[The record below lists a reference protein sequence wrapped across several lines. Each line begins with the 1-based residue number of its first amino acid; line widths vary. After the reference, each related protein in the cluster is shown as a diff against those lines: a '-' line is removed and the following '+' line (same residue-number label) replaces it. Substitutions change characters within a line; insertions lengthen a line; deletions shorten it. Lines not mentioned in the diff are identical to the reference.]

1 MEKKTTD
8 NIKLGAFV
16 ISGLSLLIILLYMIG
31 KNRNLFG
38 SNLIIKARFENVQG
52 LKSGNNVRFGGID
65 IGTVDDINF
74 VNDSTL
80 EVNMRIENNM
90 RNIIRKNAIVSIG
103 TDGLVGNKVINIIS
117 TPGKSAKIE
126 NHDLLP
132 SKKAIDT
139 DEMLRTLYKTNNNV
153 ASVVEQLKTTT
164 KRLNKSTGLWK
175 LLADESI
182 YDAIKKT
189 SYNLKSS
196 TQSIKNSS
204 ISINEIIQSTEN
216 GKGALGLLLRD
227 SNFRAD
233 LSTGMEN
240 LQQATADIKKAGK
253 DIEKISSNIN
263 EAMNSENGM
272 IQVLLKD
279 SIQTNHLK
287 ETLLNLK
294 DGTNEMNKIITAT
307 QKSFLFRK
315 YFKRL
320 KKKE

>member
-1 MEKKTTD
+1 
-8 NIKLGAFV
+8 
-16 ISGLSLLIILLYMIG
+16 
-31 KNRNLFG
+31 
-38 SNLIIKARFENVQG
+38 

-240 LQQATADIKKAGK
+240 LQQATADIKKSGK

-272 IQVLLKD
+272 IPVLLKD

-294 DGTNEMNKIITAT
+294 DGTKEMNKIITAT

-315 YFKRL
+315 YFKKL
-320 KKKE
+320 KKRE

>member
-272 IQVLLKD
+272 IQALLKD

>member
-8 NIKLGAFV
+8 TIKLGAFV
-16 ISGLSLLIILLYMIG
+16 ISALSLLIILLYMIG

-103 TDGLVGNKVINIIS
+103 TDGLVGNKIINIIS
-117 TPGKSAKIE
+117 SPEKSAKIE

-164 KRLNKSTGLWK
+164 KRLNKSTGFWK

-240 LQQATADIKKAGK
+240 IEHATAEIKKASE
-253 DIEKISSNIN
+253 DIVKISSTIN
-263 EAMNSENGM
+263 EAMNSEKGL
-272 IQVLLKD
+272 IPVLLKD
-279 SIQTNHLK
+279 SIQANRLK

-294 DGTNEMNKIITAT
+294 DGTKEMNKIITAT
-307 QKSFLFRK
+307 QKSFLFRN

-320 KKKE
+320 KKRE